1 MLVADLLA
9 FATRWKPKRTSMI
22 IDPAL
27 QGIGGHHYSAAERL
41 AAETGA
47 VGGGYRILCSSRAD
61 SNVISTL
68 KAERCFSESIYGRTD
83 AGMLEFERRAKA
95 ISKDLVRMVR
105 WTRPDLLILPTC
117 DPVLL
122 HAAALSI
129 RSIGGWQPTILAW
142 FLYPPEDAQAQA
154 EYRVAGVSLASVLS
168 SPDQVHACCE
178 TTAAMRLLEGC
189 LPFPL
194 ERRPG
199 PSALANAIWSPEWGI
214 DAPSCGP
221 IVACVGHAN
230 LGKGYA
236 LLPDALLL
244 ATANDDSVVF
254 RVHGFID
261 RRDAVQD
268 FETFRRLSTLGPNVR
283 VHNGVLS
290 TQRYQEFI
298 AAADILLLPYAPE
311 VYRSRGSG
319 VFNEAERLGKPVIAP
334 RECAFA
340 EEAFA
345 EGRAVAIEK
354 LNPRGI
360 ADAIA
365 AAISGL
371 SQLKERAA
379 IHAGKRKS
387 DGLQPLLTKLL
398 KVSPGPLP
406 SQTLVAR
413 TSAIE

>member
-9 FATRWKPKRTSMI
+9 FAARWKPKRTSMI
-22 IDPAL
+22 VDPAL
-27 QGIGGHHYSAAERL
+27 QAIGGHHYSAAQRL

-47 VGGGYRILCSSRAD
+47 VGVEYRILCSSRAD
-61 SNVISTL
+61 SNVIETL
-68 KAERCFSESIYGRTD
+68 NAERCFSESIYGRTD
-83 AGMLEFERRAKA
+83 SGVLEFERRAKA
-95 ISKDLVRMVR
+95 ISKDLVRMAR

-117 DPVLL
+117 DQVLL
-122 HAAALSI
+122 YAAALSI

-142 FLYPPEDAQAQA
+142 FLYPPEDLQTQK
-154 EYRVAGVSLASVLS
+154 EYRIASAALESVLS
-168 SPDQVHACCE
+168 SRDQVHACCE
-178 TTAAMRLLEGC
+178 TTAAKRLLESC

-199 PSALANAIWSPEWGI
+199 PSALASALWSPGWRV
-214 DAPSCGP
+214 DSRSTGP

-230 LGKGYA
+230 RGKGYA

-268 FETFRRLSTLGPNVR
+268 YETFRKLSVMKTNVK
-283 VHNGVLS
+283 VHSAVLS
-290 TQRYQEFI
+290 TQCYLEFI

-311 VYRSRGSG
+311 IYRSRGSG
-319 VFNEAERLGKPVIAP
+319 VFNEAEQLGKPVIVP

-354 LNPRGI
+354 LNSHGI
-360 ADAIA
+360 ADAIG

-371 SQLKERAA
+371 PQLKDRAA
-379 IHAGKRKS
+379 MHAGKRKS

-398 KVSPGPLP
+398 KASPGLF
-406 SQTLVAR
+406 QVKL
-413 TSAIE
+413 